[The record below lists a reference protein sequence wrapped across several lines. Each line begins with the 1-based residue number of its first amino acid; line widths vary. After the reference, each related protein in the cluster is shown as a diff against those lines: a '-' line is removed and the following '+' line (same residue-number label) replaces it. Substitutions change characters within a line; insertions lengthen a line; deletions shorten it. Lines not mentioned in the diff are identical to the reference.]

1 MGLIT
6 KAAKYII
13 APASIVTILVAAAL
27 SVSAQKKDAPQPP
40 ELFPADLLSIS
51 ETDAFSK
58 FVFVVDKSLRTL
70 SLFERDGTQIKKIKE
85 WTTDIGKN
93 DGNKTRENDHKTPE
107 GIYFLEKKLTQ
118 PEIPFSLYGELAF
131 TTNYPNFFDKLEG
144 KTGHGIWLHAVP
156 DSVPLTRGSRGCVV
170 VRNEVIRELQEYIKL
185 GETPILIFDQIEY
198 ITAEEHNRRRLEIA
212 HYLEEWRQ
220 SWESMN
226 IEKYMEY
233 YDVSFKAPGF
243 NYKGWQ
249 KHKENLKKNYEY
261 IKVQIFQPYILVN
274 NNQLIVK
281 ALQKYESNKHT
292 DYGIKTIYA
301 TKKNG
306 HYKIVR
312 EEWIPASDRLAS
324 NNPATPMAPA
334 LATQ

>member
-1 MGLIT
+1 MSLLK
-6 KAAKYII
+6 KALKFAI
-13 APASIVTILVAAAL
+13 APAVLVAIGVAAAL
-27 SVSAQKKDAPQPP
+27 SVSAEKPAAEKE

-58 FVFVVDKSLRTL
+58 YVFVVDKSLRTL
-70 SLFERDGTQIKKIKE
+70 SLFERDGTHIKKIKE

-93 DGNKTRENDHKTPE
+93 DGNKTKENDHKTPE
-107 GIYFLEKKLTQ
+107 GIYFLERKMTQ

-156 DSVPLTRGSRGCVV
+156 DTIPLTRGSRGCVV
-170 VRNEVIRELQEYIKL
+170 VRNDVIRELQEYIKL

-198 ITAEEHNRRRLEIA
+198 ITAEEHKRRRLEIA
-212 HYLEEWRQ
+212 SYLEEWRQ

-226 IEKYMEY
+226 IDQYMTY
-233 YDVSFKAPGF
+233 YDPSFKAPGF

-249 KHKENLKKNYEY
+249 RHKENLKANYEY

-274 NNQLIVK
+274 DNQLIVK
-281 ALQKYESNKHT
+281 ALQRYESNKHT

-301 TKKNG
+301 QKKDG
-306 HYKIVR
+306 KYRIVR
-312 EEWIPASDRLAS
+312 EEWIPTSDRLAS
-324 NNPATPMAPA
+324 VNPANPSPVT
-334 LATQ
+334 TQ